1 LTNVTGNK
9 NLVQAAVL
17 QLHQEIRSLPKVT
30 AFLKSVR
37 RNSEKTSVNYE
48 TTLSYLQSFLVPQ
61 GHTLETVLDPLTKNE
76 INVYTLLEQF
86 IAYLTEKKSLTSNSV
101 RQYLVGIKSY
111 FAYYDIDIISSKFKR
126 KVRLPK
132 RLQEDQEPIDAKDIR
147 NILLNS
153 NNRRLKTF
161 ILVLASGAMRSNEA
175 LAIRLRDIDFRS
187 NPTKIHLR
195 KEHTKTRVARD
206 VFISNEATKYLKDW
220 ISWKY
225 RYRKFLK
232 EEQHIKNEDDL
243 VFQVARSITGLQS
256 LYIKLLKE
264 FDKVL
269 TLSGLNDKKEGMNR
283 RTISFHSL
291 RRHAKTVISTQVNQD
306 YSEWFLG
313 HNKSPY
319 WTMKEAERKEIYL
332 ERVMRYLTFLDY
344 TTLESTGKSIEA
356 KLEEKDREIAFLHE
370 RDRTKEDSIS
380 ELSDQLIKLTRDMQ
394 ELQKKMNS

>member
-1 LTNVTGNK
+1 MTNRTGNN
-9 NLVQAAVL
+9 NLVQASIL
-17 QLHQEIRSLPKVT
+17 QLHQEIRSFPKVT
-30 AFLKSVR
+30 AFLKSIQ

-48 TTLSYLQSFLVPQ
+48 TSLSYLQSFLVPQ
-61 GHTLETVLDPLTKNE
+61 DYTLETILGPLTSNQV
-76 INVYTLLEQF
+76 NVYTLLEQF

-111 FAYYDIDIISSKFKR
+111 LAYYDIDIIPSKFKR

-132 RLQEDQEPIDAKDIR
+132 RLQEDQEPIDSKDIR
-147 NILLNS
+147 NILLNC

-175 LAIRLRDIDFRS
+175 LAIRIRDIDFSS
-187 NPTKIHLR
+187 NPTRIHLR
-195 KEHTKTRVARD
+195 KEHTKTRIARD
-206 VFISNEATKYLKDW
+206 IYISNEATKYLKDW

-225 RYRKFLK
+225 RFRKFLK
-232 EEQHIKNEDDL
+232 EEEQRVKNDDDL
-243 VFQVARSITGLQS
+243 VFQVAKSITGLQS
-256 LYIKLLKE
+256 LYVKLLKE
-264 FDKVL
+264 LEKVL

-319 WTMKEAERKEIYL
+319 WTMKEAERKEIYCTKI
-332 ERVMRYLTFLDY
+332 MKYLTFLDY
-344 TTLESTGKSIEA
+344 TTLENTGKNIESRLSEKEHEILILRERDSMNSELISNLA
-356 KLEEKDREIAFLHE
+356 DRVMKLEGKS
-370 RDRTKEDSIS
+370 K
-380 ELSDQLIKLTRDMQ
+380 
-394 ELQKKMNS
+394 